1 MTTSRRLVVRVR
13 TEADLPACAAALMAV
28 HAVDGYPVEGVP
40 DLATAQAWLCPAG
53 LIQAW
58 VAELDGQPV
67 GHALIAAP
75 GPGDAAAVMWLF
87 AHPEDEGRIAVG
99 GRLFVHPD
107 GRGHGAARR
116 LMEVATTDTARRGLR
131 VALDVMAKD
140 TVAIALY
147 DKLGMQRIGA
157 TEHDD
162 GHGNLVPALCYI
174 TPATPRNP

>member
-1 MTTSRRLVVRVR
+1 MTIPNRLQVRER
-13 TEADLPACAAALMAV
+13 TEADLPVCAATLMAV

-40 DLATAQAWLCPAG
+40 DLATAQAWLCPDG
-53 LIQAW
+53 LVQAW
-58 VAELDGQPV
+58 VAELDGQVV
-67 GHALIAAP
+67 GHALIGAP
-75 GPGDAAAVMWLF
+75 GPGDAAATMWLTD
-87 AHPEDEGRIAVG
+87 HPEDLGRIAVG

-116 LMEVATTDTARRGLR
+116 LMEIATADTARRGLR

-147 DKLGMQRIGA
+147 DKLGLQRIGA

-162 GHGNLVPALCYI
+162 GHSNLVPALCYI
-174 TPATPRNP
+174 SPAPPHSA